1 MLMWILFK
9 KEVYSVHE
17 IFTYV
22 MRWKVGGRGVVNHM
36 RGHWNEMNVRREGGR
51 RKEWG
56 GRKRGRRR
64 RK

>member
-36 RGHWNEMNVRREGGR
+36 RGHWNEMNVSGEGR